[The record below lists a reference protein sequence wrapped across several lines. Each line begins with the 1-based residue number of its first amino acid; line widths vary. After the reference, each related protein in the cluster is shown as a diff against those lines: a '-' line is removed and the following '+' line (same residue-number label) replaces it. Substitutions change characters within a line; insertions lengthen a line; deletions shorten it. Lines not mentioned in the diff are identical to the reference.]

1 LRDDFQAAAKRLHS
15 TADRRVAPL
24 KKRPSSH
31 RAEALIDSR
40 EFYSISQI
48 AALLDMDEIA
58 LYRFAKL
65 GDLPPYKLGSTVRFR
80 GSDLEGFVKKRRPP
94 SVNKD

>member
-1 LRDDFQAAAKRLHS
+1 VRS
-15 TADRRVAPL
+15 
-24 KKRPSSH
+24 KKRIRSDPARNH
-31 RAEALIDSR
+31 IDSR

-58 LYRFAKL
+58 LYRFVKL
-65 GDLPPYKLGSTVRFR
+65 GDLPPYKLGSTLRFR
-80 GSDLEGFVKKRRPP
+80 GSDLKGFVKKRRPP